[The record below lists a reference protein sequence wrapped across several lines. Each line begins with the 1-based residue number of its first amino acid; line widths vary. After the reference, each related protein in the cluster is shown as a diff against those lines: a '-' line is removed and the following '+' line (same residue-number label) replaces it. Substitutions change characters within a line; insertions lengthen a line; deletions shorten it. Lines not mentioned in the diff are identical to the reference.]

1 MIRRIADFFS
11 ALTADRATGT
21 PRLEHH
27 LKARRQDRQ
36 VKMK

>member
-21 PRLEHH
+21 PRLEHD
-27 LKARRQDRQ
+27 LKARNTSRQ
-36 VKMK
+36 VKTK